1 MQKLFLLDAFA
12 LIYRAHF
19 AFSKNPRISSQGLN
33 TGAILG
39 FTNTILDIIK
49 NEKPTHLAVVYDT
62 PEPTFRHIE
71 YPEYKAQRQAQPED
85 ITVAVP
91 YTLRVCEAFQV
102 PVLKLGGF
110 EADDVI
116 GTVAKRLERPDFQV
130 FMMTPDKDYGQL
142 VSENVFLYKPAFLG
156 NEVSIMGV
164 AEVLEK
170 WQIKRIDQVADILGL
185 MGDAVDNIKG
195 IKGIGEKTAAK
206 LIAEFDTVENL
217 VANVDKLKG
226 KTQELVKLYGQDG
239 ILSKRLATIDIN
251 VPLEVTENQLV
262 YKGYNAELLR
272 NLFDELEFRTLK
284 KRIFGDDKTE
294 NSQKSGVSQK
304 SDNPV
309 PQQVAK
315 KEQIGLFGETA
326 TPPLNPLPFWE
337 GEAASDSL
345 PEGEGRGGVQ
355 VQKLTFDNVVADYQL
370 IDTPELR
377 KSLIGFLALQSEFCF
392 DTETTSTDACEAELV
407 GLSFSYRKH
416 EAFYIPLPE
425 DFEECR
431 RIVSEFKEVLEN
443 EQITKIG
450 QNIKYDMIVLET
462 YGVSVKGRFFDTMLA
477 HYLIDPDTRH
487 NMDVLAEN
495 YLNYTPIGIDELI
508 GKKGKNQGSMR
519 DVAVEK
525 AAIYAAEDADIT
537 LQLKEIFAPQ
547 LIQNQFD
554 TLFEE
559 IELPLVEVLAQIERN
574 GVKIDQSAL
583 AEYSVSLEKDLQF
596 IENQVFSLAGMS
608 FNLNSPKQMG
618 EVLFDKLKLI
628 EKPTKTKTGQY
639 ATGEE
644 VLIKLAPDHE
654 IIRQILEYRQTQKLK
669 STYVDALPLM
679 VSKRDGLIHT
689 SYNQAV
695 AATGRL
701 SSNNPNLQ
709 NIPIRTEKGKEIRK
723 AFITRDPDHILLSAD
738 YSQIELRIMAAFSQD
753 AEMIEAFRLGKD
765 IHTITASKLYKVEL
779 QEVTGDMRR
788 KAKTANFGI
797 IYGISAFG
805 LAERLNIPRKEAG
818 KIIEAYFQEFP
829 SIKTYMDNIINFA
842 REHEYVE
849 TIMRRRRY
857 LRDINSRNQTQRGFA
872 ERNAINNPIQGSA
885 ADLIKKAMILIHRF
899 LQKEKLRTKMIMQVH
914 DELVFDVYRPEL
926 DFVKPKIIELMRTA
940 FEIAVPL
947 EVEAGVGLNWLEAH

>member
-85 ITVAVP
+85 ITIAVP

-102 PVLKLGGF
+102 PVLKLAGF

-226 KTQELVKLYGQDG
+226 KTQELVKMYGQDG
-239 ILSKRLATIDIN
+239 ILSKRLATIDTN
-251 VPLEVTENQLV
+251 VPLEVSENQLV
-262 YKGYNAELLR
+262 YKGYNADLLR

-284 KRIFGDDKTE
+284 KRIFGDDKTP
-294 NSQKSGVSQK
+294 SSTPQKSE
-304 SDNPV
+304 NPV

-315 KEQIGLFGETA
+315 KEEQIGLFGE
-326 TPPLNPLPFWE
+326 
-337 GEAASDSL
+337 SL
-345 PEGEGRGGVQ
+345 GSTSQNQSTQNIDFLEENTENTENTNQ
-355 VQKLTFDNVVADYQL
+355 NTQNKQTFDNVVADYQL

-377 KSLIGFLALQSEFCF
+377 QSLIGFLALQSEFCF

-407 GLSFSYRKH
+407 GLSFSYRKN

-425 DFEECR
+425 DFEECKK
-431 RIVSEFKEVLEN
+431 IVLEFKEVLEN

-519 DVAVEK
+519 DVNVEK
-525 AAIYAAEDADIT
+525 VAIYAAEDADIT
-537 LQLKEIFAPQ
+537 LQLKEVFAPQ
-547 LIQNQFD
+547 LIQHQFD

-583 AEYSVSLEKDLQF
+583 AEYSISLEKDLQF
-596 IENQVFSLAGMS
+596 IENQIFGLAGTS
-608 FNLNSPKQMG
+608 FNINSPKQMG

-669 STYVDALPLM
+669 STYVDALPTM

-709 NIPIRTEKGKEIRK
+709 NIPIRSEKGKEIRR
-723 AFITRDPDHILLSAD
+723 AFITRDSDHILLSAD

-779 QEVTGDMRR
+779 AEVTSDMRR

-926 DFVKPKIIELMRTA
+926 EMVKPKIIELMRTA